1 MKIFQKPYKIPL
13 FKTLNMA
20 RDNKIRMPS
29 GQGGLTRY
37 FDEYKSKIEFSP
49 NTVIVMAVVVMIIV
63 LLFHYFGSNFLG

>member
-1 MKIFQKPYKIPL
+1 
-13 FKTLNMA
+13 MA

-49 NTVIVMAVVVMIIV
+49 GTVIVMTIVVMIIIIV
-63 LLFHYFGSNFLG
+63 LHYFGDGWLA

>member
-1 MKIFQKPYKIPL
+1 
-13 FKTLNMA
+13 MA

-49 NTVIVMAVVVMIIV
+49 MSVIILAIAIMIIII
-63 LLFHYFGSNFLG
+63 LLHQFGGSFIG